1 MCLKLN
7 NKSTL
12 YLLNNLWAHIP
23 IKRKSQLFGL
33 LSFSIL
39 ASIVEIFNIG
49 LVFPFLGAFT
59 SPEKIFEIK
68 FLKPIF
74 YKFNILN
81 PSEILFPMTIL
92 FVVAAIFSSVTRLLM
107 LSMQSRFSYSI
118 GADISIS
125 CYRNML
131 YSPYLTIVSKNTS
144 EYITGM
150 VDKNRMIVTQV
161 ILPVLSIM
169 SASIIF
175 VAIFITLL
183 VINPFIALSATFAF
197 SSAYVL
203 LLFLIKKRLIIHSQ
217 DISRKSNQLIQNLQE
232 GFGGIRDV
240 IIDGTQEIY
249 CKIFN
254 DIDVPLRKAE
264 SSISIIGQS
273 PRFVIE
279 AFGMIV
285 LALIAFSL
293 SFDQGGIKTAIPIL
307 GVFALGAHRLL
318 PVLQQI
324 YQGCT
329 SIFGCKTLL
338 KDILFYLNQKLSKDY
353 SLSNPPLIKFNKSI
367 KLKKLNFRYDKNQPL
382 IINDFSFTI
391 KKGEIVGFFGDSG
404 SGKSTLMDIVMR
416 LINAESGELLID
428 DKKIT
433 SKNYRSWQ
441 LHLAHVPQ
449 NIFLADSTITENIA
463 FGTSFADIDHDLV
476 RSCAKQAQIAET
488 IESWP
493 LKYNTLVGE
502 RGIKISGG
510 QKQRIGI
517 ARALYKKT
525 DVIIFDEATNALDIK
540 TESAI
545 MKAILDLDPK
555 ITILFISHR
564 PETLKYCTKIVEL
577 KHGMLARQGSF
588 KEIIGNKNIIMHH

>member
-1 MCLKLN
+1 MRLKLN

-12 YLLNNLWAHIP
+12 SLLYNLWVYIP
-23 IKRKSQLFGL
+23 AKRKSQLFGL
-33 LSFSIL
+33 FLFTIL
-39 ASIVEIFNIG
+39 VSIVEIFNIG
-49 LVFPFLGAFT
+49 LIFPFLGAFT

-74 YKFNILN
+74 YKLNILN

-92 FVVAAIFSSVTRLLM
+92 FVAAAIFSSITRILM
-107 LSMQSRFSYSI
+107 LWIQSSFSYSI
-118 GADISIS
+118 GTDISIS

-161 ILPVLSIM
+161 IIPILSIM
-169 SASIIF
+169 SGSIIF
-175 VAIFITLL
+175 LAIFITLL
-183 VINPFIALSATFAF
+183 VINPFIAISATFAF
-197 SSAYVL
+197 SSIYLL
-203 LLFLIKKRLIIHSQ
+203 LLFLTKKKLIIHSQ
-217 DISRKSNQLIQNLQE
+217 LISRKSNQLIQNLQE

-254 DIDVPLRKAE
+254 DADVPLRKAE
-264 SSISIIGQS
+264 ASVSIIGQS

-293 SFDQGGIKTAIPIL
+293 SFDQGGIKSTIPIL

-329 SIFGCKTLL
+329 SIFGCKALL
-338 KDILFYLNQKLSKDY
+338 EDILFYLNLKIPKDFNLSK
-353 SLSNPPLIKFNKSI
+353 PTLIRFNKSI
-367 KLKKLNFRYDKNQPL
+367 QLKKLNFRYTKNEPL
-382 IINDFSFTI
+382 IIKDFSFTI
-391 KKGEIVGFFGDSG
+391 KKGEIIGFFGDSG
-404 SGKSTLMDIVMR
+404 SGKSTLID
-416 LINAESGELLID
+416 LIMCLLSPESGELLID

-433 SKNYRSWQ
+433 SQNYRSWQ
-441 LHLAHVPQ
+441 LRLAHVPQ
-449 NIFLADSTITENIA
+449 NIFLADSTILENIA
-463 FGTSFADIDHDLV
+463 FGTPLADIDHNLV
-476 RSCAKQAQIAET
+476 RACAKKAQIAET

-493 LKYNTLVGE
+493 FKYDTLVGE
-502 RGIKISGG
+502 RGVRISGG

-525 DVIIFDEATNALDIK
+525 DIIIFDEATNALDVK

-545 MKAILDLDPK
+545 MKAILNLDPK

-564 PETLKYCTKIVEL
+564 AETLKYCTRIIKLSDGKLL
-577 KHGMLARQGSF
+577 KQGSF
-588 KEIIGNKNIIMHH
+588 KKIF